1 MEELMKKLD
10 KKLKV
15 ISYEYSDDISTIYIK
30 RTNKSAICPCC
41 GKKSSKVN
49 TRYYRTIKDLPI
61 QDNKVILKL
70 ETKTFFCKNKECK
83 INTFAEKFDFIESRA
98 RMTTRLKDRIVND
111 SKGMSAR
118 AAKATVNSGLTNIS
132 DDTILRLIK
141 KNSNKSR

>member
-1 MEELMKKLD
+1 MKELMKKLD

-15 ISYEYSDDISTIYIK
+15 ISYEYIDDIAIVYVK
-30 RTNKSAICPCC
+30 RTNKSAIYPCC

-49 TRYYRTIKDLPI
+49 TRYFRTIKDLPI

-70 ETKTFFCKNKECK
+70 ETKTFFCKNKECQ

-118 AAKATVNSGLTNIS
+118 AAKTTINSGLTNIS

-141 KNSNKSR
+141 KKQ